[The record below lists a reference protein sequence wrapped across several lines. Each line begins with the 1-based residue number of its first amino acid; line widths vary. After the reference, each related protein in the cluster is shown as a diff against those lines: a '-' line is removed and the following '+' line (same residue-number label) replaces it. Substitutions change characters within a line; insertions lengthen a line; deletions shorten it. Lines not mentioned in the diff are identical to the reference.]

1 MYHRELVAFLVVLT
15 LPACGDEDIPPDLG
29 ERPKDRVRLADDPRL
44 SYLADALHDGA
55 DARVEDLFR
64 GDRAQFAGP
73 PDPTALFAL
82 QAADHAD
89 LLTLAAGEPLRVLTF
104 NLGLLDRWYAFTR
117 LVAPQIDLRRV
128 RAPRELLAGDFDII
142 CLQEVWEM
150 EDIDR
155 FAAEAARSGYV
166 LYFGSEEEHV
176 QHGLAILVR
185 AALLGE
191 EPQTRAEEQFA
202 AQREIEFFPGPW
214 IKRGYLRWS
223 FTHSPTGRRMHVYA
237 THLTSF
243 PELWHERL
251 AQVRALGEAVDQHAD
266 EDIVLVAG
274 DFNAG
279 PYYPEDS
286 FGEVEGAAV
295 GEWFNNATAYPLM
308 LFYGDMIDTH
318 SALAP
323 ATDVLRMQ
331 QLLLPFDAGE
341 YRGAPLA
348 GRCSAIAGDA
358 FTGTDCNSLYF
369 AQYGATEYPARLD
382 YVLLRDRG
390 EHVRVLASELLYT
403 DRLDFGAAGRFE
415 LSDHYAYATTLQV
428 ALP

>member
-1 MYHRELVAFLVVLT
+1 MTRRRFVALLLVLT
-15 LPACGDEDIPPDLG
+15 PPACGDEDIPPDLG
-29 ERPKDRVRLADDPRL
+29 ERPEDRVRLADDPRL
-44 SYLADALHDGA
+44 AHLADALADGA
-55 DARVEDLFR
+55 EARVEDLFR
-64 GDRAQFAGP
+64 GDRAQFADP
-73 PDPTALFAL
+73 PDPTALFEL
-82 QAADHAD
+82 QAADHAG
-89 LLTLAAGEPLRVLTF
+89 LPPLTAAEPLRVLTF

-117 LVAPQIDLRRV
+117 LVAPQIGPRRD
-128 RAPRELLAGDFDII
+128 RIPRELLAGDFDVI
-142 CLQEVWEM
+142 CLQEIWEM
-150 EDIDR
+150 EDVDR
-155 FAAEAARSGYV
+155 FAAEAARSGYA

-185 AALLGE
+185 AALLGDQ
-191 EPQTRAEEQFA
+191 PQTRAEQQFA

-223 FTHSPTGRRMHVYA
+223 FTHAPTGRRMHVYN

-251 AQVRALGEAVDQHAD
+251 AQVRALGGAVDEHVD
-266 EDIVLVAG
+266 DDIVLVAG

-286 FGEVEGAAV
+286 FGEVEGDAV

-308 LFYGDMIDTH
+308 LFYGDLIDTH
-318 SALAP
+318 SALTP
-323 ATDVLRMQ
+323 ATDVARMQ

-341 YRGAPLA
+341 YRAAPLA
-348 GRCSAIAGDA
+348 GRCAVIAADA
-358 FTGTDCNSLYF
+358 FTGTDCNSLYR
-369 AQYGATEYPARLD
+369 AQYLATEYPARLD

-390 EHVRVLASELLYT
+390 EHVRVLASELLFT
-403 DRLDFGAAGRFE
+403 DPLDFGAAGRFE

-428 ALP
+428 SR